1 MRGTFFAFWSSLLL
15 VCFLSTPARGVV
27 LSPAVDSFI
36 RDGFGPAKDG
46 SPDEVGDGGV
56 ATVQV
61 LNVPAVANARLIL
74 PVYSSLG
81 PYPLALDIYAYAADG
96 AANLS
101 DFALGVHVGSFS
113 YTGGASI
120 SLDVTE
126 AVKNLA
132 GRTAY
137 IGFNFRLP
145 FSPISLNGPFIAFRS
160 TEFGPPAQ
168 LFINDEDTDGV
179 ADDEDDCPGT
189 PAGAIVNASG
199 CSIEQLCP
207 CSGPWRSHHEYVAC
221 VRETAADFVRDGL
234 ISRSAAREITQAAQ
248 RSDCGR

>member
-27 LSPAVDSFI
+27 LSPAVDAFI

-46 SPDEVGDGGV
+46 SPEEVVDGGV

-61 LNVPAVANARLIL
+61 LNVPDFEDRGIMEFGLPPVLSPATVANARLIL

-145 FSPISLNGPFIAFRS
+145 FSPISLNVPLFSFR
-160 TEFGPPAQ
+160 
-168 LFINDEDTDGV
+168 
-179 ADDEDDCPGT
+179 
-189 PAGAIVNASG
+189 
-199 CSIEQLCP
+199 
-207 CSGPWRSHHEYVAC
+207 R
-221 VRETAADFVRDGL
+221 
-234 ISRSAAREITQAAQ
+234 
-248 RSDCGR
+248 